1 MVLFSALQLAFIISG
16 DPDNGRI
23 LVIIDM
29 PFTHGRPLLTMT
41 STRLVSSS
49 FSETRI
55 RVGCPVSRA
64 CKTWSRSFIKGF
76 SSHIDVR
83 QMVTNGLKTATKA
96 TED

>member
-1 MVLFSALQLAFIISG
+1 MSDDPNNGCEG
-16 DPDNGRI
+16 DYDNGRI

-29 PFTHGRPLLTMT
+29 AFTHGRPLLTMT

-64 CKTWSRSFIKGF
+64 HKTWSRSFKDF
-76 SSHIDVR
+76 LH
-83 QMVTNGLKTATKA
+83 TLT
-96 TED
+96 